1 MTPRDD
7 RFPNMLPSAQFDS
20 AIEQVLGGDA
30 VGDDAAPLARF
41 VDDLRVMADRP
52 PPRPSPELAAL
63 LAGSGAER
71 EARATVVTLRLRRP
85 GRVQARST
93 RPSSRRSPAAM
104 RMRVAAL
111 GLAGKAAML
120 LAFATTAVAGAA
132 TGLLPQPAT
141 HFLRR
146 AVEVVTPFE
155 LPAGSTGDGAL
166 AENNT
171 GAAAG
176 DEAAAASPSGPGPN
190 PAAVGDLG
198 AIRTLDV
205 ERLADGTAPPSLVGD
220 TWTAVDGY
228 AESGDTAQAAA
239 PTPPTSSPTVGDP
252 AEAPSPSGD
261 HPLTHPAPGGSGHVP
276 PGSAPPGG
284 PQLDGSDSVDT
295 PLMHPGGTQHPPP
308 APKHPPAEAGSAG
321 GPPSEPNGQ
330 GSHDGRPAGPAPVQ
344 DPPGEVSPSEPGQVP
359 GLGPSQA
366 GGSDHAPCGPC
377 DPSGAAP
384 HHPDDGPGG
393 RAPAA
398 TSGGR
403 PES

>member
-7 RFPNMLPSAQFDS
+7 RFPNMLSSTQFDS

-30 VGDDAAPLARF
+30 VDDDAASLARF

-71 EARATVVTLRLRRP
+71 DDRATVVTLRLRRP
-85 GRVQARST
+85 GPVRARST
-93 RPSSRRSPAAM
+93 GPRSRRSPAAN

-111 GLAGKAAML
+111 GLTGKAAMFL
-120 LAFATTAVAGAA
+120 VFATTAVAGAA

-141 HFLRR
+141 QFLRR
-146 AVEVVTPFE
+146 AIEVVTPFE
-155 LPAGSTGDGAL
+155 LPATGEGAL
-166 AENNT
+166 AEADT
-171 GAAAG
+171 GASAG
-176 DEAAAASPSGPGPN
+176 DDAAAASPSKPGPK
-190 PAAVGDLG
+190 PAAGGDLG

-205 ERLADGTAPPSLVGD
+205 ERPADATAPQSPVSDASTAGD
-220 TWTAVDGY
+220 GD
-228 AESGDTAQAAA
+228 AELGDTAEAVA
-239 PTPPTSSPTVGDP
+239 PTPPSSSPTVGDP
-252 AEAPSPSGD
+252 ADAPPPSDD
-261 HPLTHPAPGGSGHVP
+261 HLLTHPAPGSSGHVP

-295 PLMHPGGTQHPPP
+295 PLMDPGGTQGPPS

-321 GPPSEPNGQ
+321 GPPSKPDGQ
-330 GSHDGRPAGPAPVQ
+330 GSDDGRPAGPAPVQ

-359 GLGPSQA
+359 GPGPSPD
-366 GGSDHAPCGPC
+366 GVSDHATCGPC

-398 TSGGR
+398 TAGGR